1 MARRKRAEGTRAPNG
16 ASTIYY
22 SEYDQKWHGRVT
34 VGVKDDGSPDRR
46 HIERKTET
54 EVIEEVRKLENERES
69 EQVRKIGKAQ
79 TVEQWLTHWLDN
91 IARPAVKYKAY
102 QAYRTAVHHHLI
114 PGLGKHRI
122 DKVEPEH
129 FEKLYAKILE
139 RGRKPATAHQVHR
152 TARTAFG
159 EAHRRQHIKRNPVAL
174 AKPPRVEEGEIE
186 PFEIDDIR
194 RLIKTA
200 LGKRNGVRFVLALA
214 IGTRQGETIGLK
226 WSRLNDKTRTLTIS
240 RQLQRRTW
248 EHGCDDPHACS
259 AKYHKARPCRE
270 GCKRHKRA
278 CPPPCPPNCVD
289 HARWCPARRGG
300 GLVDAEVK
308 SRAGRR
314 GIVLPIELYELLA
327 LHRTE
332 QDREREHAGTEWH
345 EGGWMFAQP
354 TGRPVDPRRDLAD
367 WKALLTEA
375 GVRDARLHDARH
387 TAATVLLLLGVP
399 ERAVMDFMGW
409 SNSAMAKRYQ
419 HVTAVLRDDI
429 AKRLSGFL
437 WQESRLVT
445 TDRCPTCGRGDGG
458 IARR

>member
-1 MARRKRAEGTRAPNG
+1 MPRRKRADGTRAPNG
-16 ASTIYY
+16 ASSIYY
-22 SEYDQKWHGRVT
+22 SECDQKWHGRVT
-34 VGVKDDGSPDRR
+34 VGVKDNGSPDRR

-54 EVIEEVRKLENERES
+54 EVIEAVRKLENERES
-69 EQVRKIGKAQ
+69 GHVRKAGKAW

-102 QAYRTAVHHHLI
+102 QAYRTAVRHHLI

-122 DKVEPEH
+122 DKVQPEH

-159 EAHRRQHIKRNPVAL
+159 EAYRRQHIKRNPVAL
-174 AKPPRVEEGEIE
+174 AKPPRVEEEEIE

-226 WSRLNDKTRTLTIS
+226 WSRLNKTRTLTIS
-240 RQLQRRTW
+240 RQLQRQTW
-248 EHGCDDPHACS
+248 EHGCENPHACG
-259 AKYHKARPCRE
+259 AKYHKTRPCRE
-270 GCKRHKRA
+270 GCKRHTRK
-278 CPPPCPPNCVD
+278 CPPPCPADCTG

-314 GIVLPIELYELLA
+314 GIVLPIELYELLM

-354 TGRPVDPRRDLAD
+354 TGRPIDPRRDLAD
-367 WKALLTEA
+367 WKALLEEA

-399 ERAVMDFMGW
+399 ERAVMEFMGW

-437 WQESRLVT
+437 WQESQPGPQGP
-445 TDRCPTCGRGDGG
+445 CPTCGHGYLPSG
-458 IARR
+458 